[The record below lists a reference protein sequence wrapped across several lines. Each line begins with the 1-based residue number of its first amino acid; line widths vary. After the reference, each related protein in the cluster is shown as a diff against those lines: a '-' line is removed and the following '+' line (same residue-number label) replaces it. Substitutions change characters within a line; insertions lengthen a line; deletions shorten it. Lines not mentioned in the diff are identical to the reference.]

1 MRWTEDEYQ
10 AYLTRH
16 AVRPPPVTPTPTPT
30 PLSSFAPTPTPTSSF
45 ASLPSSTLPS
55 TFPVTPTPTPS
66 HRSKTETRY
75 AQYLSTRREITA
87 VYYEAVRLTLAPR
100 TTLLLDFLVVYPDH
114 VELHEVKSGY
124 IREDAAVKL
133 KLAASLYPFFR
144 FICAQYLKGAW
155 RFQVVGTGRWHAALS
170 SLPSP
175 STLLTEEGP

>member
-10 AYLTRH
+10 AYLTSH
-16 AVRPPPVTPTPTPT
+16 ARRPPPPTPSVA
-30 PLSSFAPTPTPTSSF
+30 SS
-45 ASLPSSTLPS
+45 SLSTLPS
-55 TFPVTPTPTPS
+55 TFPSTPTLLSSPS
-66 HRSKTETRY
+66 STLPFPLPAPKPPHRSKLETRY
-75 AQYLSTRREITA
+75 AQYLSARPEITA

-144 FICAQYLKGAW
+144 FVCAQYLKGAW